1 MQQISIAYKQLVLAD
16 LQILAKSHLQL
27 HFFFFREISHKI
39 FNLQISQLYASSS
52 SLLYCTHM

>member
-27 HFFFFREISHKI
+27 QIIFFREISNKI
-39 FNLQISQLYASSS
+39 FNLQISQPYSSSS
-52 SLLYCTHM
+52 SLLYCTQM